1 MAKTTILV
9 IFFLLFAFTSSKF
22 ASASAD
28 MVLDAEGGMLKNG
41 GSYHIVPALSG
52 RVLRFHGFSAS
63 CGGIGLAAIGNETC
77 PLTVVQKPSEETD
90 GLPLIISSPARIAY
104 IAEGL
109 LLDIA
114 FSAVPTCAPTL
125 SKWTIVEEQPAGM
138 SVKIRG
144 YNNTVDGKFKI
155 IKYQSLFSKLK
166 FCPTG
171 DPCGDLGLYYDESG
185 NRHLVIVTDESPL
198 AVLFKKVL

>member
-1 MAKTTILV
+1 MAKKTTILV

-28 MVLDAEGGMLKNG
+28 MVLDAEGDMLKNG

-52 RVLRFHGFSAS
+52 R
-63 CGGIGLAAIGNETC
+63 GGGLGLAATGNETC
-77 PLTVVQKPSEETD
+77 PLTVVQRPSEETD

-114 FSAVPTCAPTL
+114 FSAVPTCAPTP

-138 SVKIRG
+138 SVKISG
-144 YNNTVDGKFKI
+144 YNNAVDGKFKI
-155 IKYQSLFSKLK
+155 IKYQSLFYKLK

-198 AVLFKKVL
+198 AVVFKKAL